1 MSFKPRNFREWCNYT
16 IPVLPQVYGDELSYY
31 ELLNKVIEKLNAM
44 GITVNELIDY
54 VNTYFDSKDWQQM
67 VNNKLD
73 SMVTDGTLDNLI
85 NKKIFGELNS
95 KVSELS
101 TNVDFLNE
109 NRKNFRNC
117 KILCIG
123 DSFGRG
129 VYDGSEHLENSWP
142 TKLGNYFAYGSTI
155 YNYCQNNAGFL
166 VSDNTFIA
174 QLTKAKNDGH
184 ADSHIIIIEGG
195 HNDGYKS
202 TDNLFKAVTDCL
214 DYAKSNF
221 PNAVIYVVAA
231 NSGTA
236 AEITRKTR
244 HTVWT
249 IMQSACNLK
258 GVPFFM
264 LNMYLFNIDDT
275 LSSDGIHPNKFG
287 YEMLAGLMYR
297 MLAGLNFKIND
308 NRALGFGT
316 EWYGDKIS
324 YVVEGQWM
332 DTANFATKT
341 PLDGD
346 HPAFS
351 FAINAANNYANRNS
365 PLALHVPFSIQDDG
379 TQGTMI
385 IRLRNGAMELCPLA
399 YDTKTGGAGYVNVVG
414 SKQFYVPSFTL
425 TFPTIMIM

>member
-1 MSFKPRNFREWCNYT
+1 MSFKPRNFREWCNHT

-31 ELLNKVIEKLNAM
+31 ELLNKVVEKLNAM

-73 SMVTDGTLDNLI
+73 SMVADGTLDNII
-85 NKKIFGELNS
+85 NQKIFGELNG
-95 KVSELS
+95 
-101 TNVDFLNE
+101 NVNMLLD

-129 VYDGSEHLENSWP
+129 VYDGSEHLESSWP
-142 TKLGNYFAYGSTI
+142 TKLGELANGSII

-166 VSDNTFIA
+166 TSDNTFLN

-184 ADSHIIIIEGG
+184 SDSHIIIIEGG
-195 HNDGYKS
+195 HNDGYVD
-202 TDNLFKAVTDCL
+202 TTNLFNAIRECIN
-214 DYAKSNF
+214 YAKQNF

-236 AEITRKTR
+236 KEIDRTKR
-244 HTVWT
+244 HSIWT
-249 IMQSACNLK
+249 TMQSACVLT

-264 LNMYLFNIDDT
+264 LNMYLFSIDDT
-275 LSSDGIHPNKFG
+275 LSGDGIHPNQFG
-287 YEMLAGLMYR
+287 YQTLASLMYM
-297 MLAGLNFKIND
+297 MLTGLNFNISN
-308 NRALGFGT
+308 NRPVGFGA
-316 EWYGDKIS
+316 EFYGDKIT
-324 YVVEGQWM
+324 YVLEGQWF
-332 DTANFATKT
+332 DTATFSETT
-341 PLDGD
+341 PLDGN
-346 HPAFS
+346 HTAFR
-351 FAINAANNYANRNS
+351 FPITKANNYADRNS
-365 PLALHVPFSIQDDG
+365 PLALHVPFSIQEDG

-399 YDTKTGGAGYVNVVG
+399 YDTKTGGTGYINATG
-414 SKQFYVPSFTL
+414 SKQFYIPSFTI
-425 TFPTIMIM
+425 TFPTILIM

>member
-1 MSFKPRNFREWCNYT
+1 MSFKPRNFREWCNHT

-31 ELLNKVIEKLNAM
+31 ELLNKAVEKLNAM

-54 VNTYFDSKDWQQM
+54 VNTYFDSKEWQQM

-73 SMVTDGTLDNLI
+73 SMSADGTLDNII
-85 NKKIFGELNS
+85 NKKIFGELNG
-95 KVSELS
+95 
-101 TNVDFLNE
+101 NVNMLLD

-129 VYDGSEHLENSWP
+129 VYDGSEHLESSWP
-142 TKLGNYFAYGSTI
+142 TKLGEYAIGSII

-166 VSDNTFIA
+166 TSDNTFLT

-184 ADSHIIIIEGG
+184 DDSHIIIIEGG
-195 HNDGYKS
+195 HNDGYVD
-202 TDNLFKAVTDCL
+202 TTNLFNAIRECIN
-214 DYAKSNF
+214 YAKQNF

-236 AEITRKTR
+236 EEIDRTKR
-244 HTVWT
+244 HFVWT
-249 IMQSACNLK
+249 TMQSACVLT

-275 LSSDGIHPNKFG
+275 LSGDGIHPNQFG
-287 YEMLAGLMYR
+287 YQMLASLMYM
-297 MLAGLNFKIND
+297 MLTGLNMSVNA
-308 NRALGFGT
+308 RRSLGFGA
-316 EWYGDKIS
+316 EFYGDKIT
-324 YVVEGQWM
+324 YVLEGQWM
-332 DTANFATKT
+332 DTATLSETT
-341 PLDGD
+341 PFDGN

-351 FAINAANNYANRNS
+351 FPVTFANNYANRNS

-399 YDTKTGGAGYVNVVG
+399 YDTKTGGSGYINATG
-414 SKQFYVPSFTL
+414 SKQFYIPSFTI
-425 TFPTIMIM
+425 TFPTILIM